1 MSEREADGRDWLRIA
16 AYAGGALGG
25 LVLLVVV
32 LFVLGVLGIPDG
44 GIEDNRWGEVD
55 GQEIEIITEIGIENP
70 NPFGIAGKAAA
81 EYDIALQRVELARGA
96 GTGITV
102 DSGQTV
108 TNFTTTLDAG
118 RLPAWWRAHLNN
130 DEVSILTADTTV
142 DASVG
147 PLSGAH
153 DTTIEDEINTDIEG
167 ALDEASSQFEG
178 AYPEGTPLLVIEEV
192 TTEWGEVTEQRTEI
206 RTTFEFRNP
215 NEGTVLV
222 LPGSGFA
229 GKMAFNE
236 ITMAEWQTDEV
247 TVVDEDGQKST
258 GEDILIEGGETE
270 RRTLVVEM
278 ANERIGEWFPT
289 HIQREETTDVL
300 WASELVVEVKEDD
313 SLGDVTGDV
322 PASELPAQLRIPP
335 GEATADCDLE
345 MQTGIFV
352 EQQTDVQFQ
361 GCVPPT
367 TVESGDITPTDPD
380 TGLP

>member
-1 MSEREADGRDWLRIA
+1 MSERAEDNRDWRRIA

-25 LVLLVVV
+25 LVVLVVA
-32 LFVLGVLGIPDG
+32 LFALGVLGIPDG

-55 GQEIEIITEIGIENP
+55 GQEIEVITKIGIENP
-70 NPFGIAGKAAA
+70 NPFGIAGEAAA
-81 EYDIALQRVELARGA
+81 EYDIALQRVELARGS

-108 TNFTTTLDAG
+108 TNFSTTLDAE
-118 RLPAWWRAHLNN
+118 RLPAWWRAHLDN
-130 DEVSILTADTTV
+130 DEVSTLTADTTI

-153 DTTIEDEINTDIEG
+153 DTTIEDEIDTDIEG

-178 AYPEGTPLLVIEEV
+178 PYPEGTPLLVIEEV

-229 GKMAFNE
+229 GEMAFNE

-247 TVVDEDGQKST
+247 TVVDEDGAAST
-258 GEDILIEGGETE
+258 GADILIEGGETE

-278 ANERIGEWFPT
+278 TNERIGEWFPT
-289 HIQREETTDVL
+289 HVQRNETTDIR
-300 WASELVVEVKEDD
+300 WASELVVEVSEDD
-313 SLGDVTGDV
+313 QLGDIAGDLPV
-322 PASELPAQLRIPP
+322 GELPARLRIPP
-335 GEATADCDLE
+335 GEATVDCDLE

-352 EQQTDVQFQ
+352 EQRTDVQFR

-367 TVESGDITPTDPD
+367 TVEPGDITPTDPG
-380 TGLP
+380 TVLP